1 MNNRKNMRFIA
12 AMVSTLVGLGTLN
25 SFAGDASNPFK
36 ETLSGVPPIE
46 LPAKAAQVVKE
57 TKASQRQTATI
68 NVVKAA
74 VGINPAA
81 APAIVGAI
89 ARTTPEMASA
99 AAGTAAAAQPKQA
112 GAIAKAAA
120 AGAPTK
126 AGKIVTAVCRAA
138 PMDYRGIAIAVSQA
152 VPGAAKEILEAVA
165 SALPDLKPYIEEAIT
180 SFRGGVLTVAAV
192 LDQAAKLAQTSPGSG
207 SGPVALAPMARGP
220 SIAPPYLPMSGTP
233 ANVTPTTSGEVPVGG
248 RNYAS
253 P

>member
-25 SFAGDASNPFK
+25 SFAGDASNPLK

-57 TKASQRQTATI
+57 T
-68 NVVKAA
+68 KAA

-138 PMDYRGIAIAVSQA
+138 PRDYRGIAIAVSQA

-165 SALPDLKPYIEEAIT
+165 SALSDLKPYIEEAIT

-233 ANVTPTTSGEVPVGG
+233 GNVTPTTSGEVPTGG
-248 RNYAS
+248 RNYAA

>member
-25 SFAGDASNPFK
+25 SFAGDAPNPFK

-89 ARTTPEMASA
+89 ATTTPEMASA
-99 AAGTAAAAQPKQA
+99 AAGAAAAAQPKQA
-112 GAIAKAAA
+112 GDADGGFDYVDRSRLPLAGFGVFDHLGCLGRQLDRRHAAQRFL
-120 AGAPTK
+120 
-126 AGKIVTAVCRAA
+126 I
-138 PMDYRGIAIAVSQA
+138 GI
-152 VPGAAKEILEAVA
+152 
-165 SALPDLKPYIEEAIT
+165 
-180 SFRGGVLTVAAV
+180 GGVA
-192 LDQAAKLAQTSPGSG
+192 
-207 SGPVALAPMARGP
+207 
-220 SIAPPYLPMSGTP
+220 
-233 ANVTPTTSGEVPVGG
+233 
-248 RNYAS
+248 
-253 P
+253 